1 MKIDVSEIRKAK
13 GRSEDFAGSEPDF
26 LLDQQGIPISFHH
39 IVVSGHALN
48 TGKSVL
54 VQGKISAKV
63 DLQCS
68 LCLRQF
74 TLTVDLPFEETYRR
88 TKDNVS
94 QDEQEGHE
102 PRVYQGDEIDLGEMI
117 REELILSLPM
127 KPVCQPDCRGL
138 CPVCGQDLNVADC
151 GCSRQI
157 PDPRWAVLQKL
168 LNDSD
173 E

>member
-1 MKIDVSEIRKAK
+1 VLETIAIIGVVVGVVLMKIDVSEIRKAK

-68 LCLRQF
+68 R
-74 TLTVDLPFEETYRR
+74 
-88 TKDNVS
+88 S
-94 QDEQEGHE
+94 S
-102 PRVYQGDEIDLGEMI
+102 I
-117 REELILSLPM
+117 
-127 KPVCQPDCRGL
+127 
-138 CPVCGQDLNVADC
+138 
-151 GCSRQI
+151 
-157 PDPRWAVLQKL
+157 
-168 LNDSD
+168 
-173 E
+173 